1 MMSKYRLLLTGCGS
15 AGLCAVG
22 VAEEAGRGKLAAIF
36 DPREAAIKETLSL
49 YPDAIPG
56 DDYVQLLK
64 DTKPDAVIIAGPDH
78 LHAEQAVIAL
88 EHGAHLLIEKPLSTT
103 VADARKIIDKAK
115 ETGLHVM
122 VDHTERY
129 AWPNRE
135 IALAAKEGRAGK
147 IFFVQGDYAFDH
159 WPWYSEK
166 GEYYTPW
173 RIDKNNP
180 QNILFGGGY
189 HYLDLM
195 LWVVGSEV
203 EEVYCYSNKFCA
215 PEFPSDDCLILIFKF
230 ENGVLGKCFVSCGCK
245 HPGAAQRIEVFG
257 TEGTLTGQAMLQKG
271 RNGQEQ
277 LEKITGE
284 LIGGHGWGETVIE
297 FLDLLE
303 GKIEN
308 PIPATFAA
316 KTVSLCEAALK
327 SLKSHKPEK
336 PERV

>member
-1 MMSKYRLLLTGCGS
+1 MMSKYRLLLTGCGD
-15 AGLCAVG
+15 AGLCAVE
-22 VAEEAGRGKLAAIF
+22 VAEKEGRGKLAAIF
-36 DPREAAIKETLSL
+36 DPREAAIKKTLSL
-49 YPDAIPG
+49 YPNAVPG
-56 DDYVQLLK
+56 NDYVQLLK

-88 EHGAHLLIEKPLSTT
+88 EHGAHLLIEKPLCTT

-122 VDHTERY
+122 VDQTLRY
-129 AWPNRE
+129 VWPNRE
-135 IALAAKEGRAGK
+135 ISLAAKEGRAGK
-147 IFFVQGDYAFDH
+147 IFFVQGDYAGDL
-159 WPWYSEK
+159 WPWYSEE
-166 GEYYTPW
+166 GENYTPW
-173 RIDKNNP
+173 RIDKTKP
-180 QNILFGGGY
+180 QDILLGGGC
-189 HYLDLM
+189 HPLDLM
-195 LWVVGSEV
+195 MWVVDSEV
-203 EEVYCYSNKFCA
+203 EEVFCYSNKFCV

-230 ENGVLGKCFVSCGCK
+230 ENGVLGKCLVSCGCK
-245 HPGAAQRIEVFG
+245 HAGAAQQIEVFG

-284 LIGGHGWGETVIE
+284 LIGGHGWGGSVIE

-316 KTVSLCEAALK
+316 KTVALCEAALK
-327 SLKSHKPEK
+327 SLKTHKPEM